1 MNRLHKI
8 YNYAEPNMSLVVIM
22 GVAGFPLYYWV
33 WEYLFPQ
40 AYENLGLRVMCTA
53 SVLVMA
59 FRDHYTNRIKK
70 LLPIYYIFAMG
81 LCLPYFFFFMMLM
94 NDWSDV
100 WVLSFMSSIF
110 IHILLVHDTRV
121 MYVQAI
127 VCIAL
132 ASLTAYHMKGP
143 VLNFNDH
150 SSYLP
155 IFGFTYVFGNLFY
168 FRNQVEHEAKVSIA
182 KSFGAGIAHEMRN
195 PLSALLS
202 SFEVVRSIIPNS
214 NSSFRNTHHLNAQE
228 IQILNDIIEDSM
240 KVIWTGN
247 ETIDLL
253 LTSIDQNRVS
263 TSTFCKHRAK
273 KVIENAIDSYSY
285 KNATEKRLVALEMD
299 KEFEYL
305 GSDTLLKYVIY
316 NLLKNAFRHRG
327 TGRFKIT
334 VSSKKT
340 SDGYSVFIKDTG
352 QGIEPQLIKNIFED
366 FYTTGKNGTFGLGLS
381 FCKKVMKSFGGSIVC
396 RSEFGEWTE
405 FELVFPDSNSTQVAT
420 IKQEL
425 MKAKSVL
432 FIGREQGVLGSDI
445 RQVAL
450 EADLNLTLKL
460 LADAVELEEHQFEYN
475 LIVIDGD
482 LDAAGWALMSRL
494 EGKLSFTEGRI
505 AFIHD
510 EHSSR
515 NLYFQRYVDIQL
527 FSIQKFVQDPSAAV
541 DYLLFDDFDVEQ
553 PAHSYNEISTKRTVM
568 IVDDNHSL
576 RSITSI
582 MLEKQ
587 GLHVIQA
594 ENGQTALQTLEEE
607 DVDLILMDIEMPV
620 MDGLTATRRI
630 RQSESHYAS
639 IPIVGYTGDKSEETV
654 VKINEYG
661 MNDYLVKPTPKD
673 ELIDKVA
680 TWIY

>member
-1 MNRLHKI
+1 MF
-8 YNYAEPNMSLVVIM
+8 
-22 GVAGFPLYYWV
+22 GFG
-33 WEYLFPQ
+33 EF
-40 AYENLGLRVMCTA
+40 NG
-53 SVLVMA
+53 
-59 FRDHYTNRIKK
+59 
-70 LLPIYYIFAMG
+70 YYI
-81 LCLPYFFFFMMLM
+81 
-94 NDWSDV
+94 
-100 WVLSFMSSIF
+100 
-110 IHILLVHDTRV
+110 
-121 MYVQAI
+121 Q
-127 VCIAL
+127 
-132 ASLTAYHMKGP
+132 GP
-143 VLNFNDH
+143 ELNFSEH
-150 SSYLP
+150 QSYIP
-155 IFGFTYVFGNLFY
+155 IFAFTYVFGNLFY

-202 SFEVVRSIIPNS
+202 SFEVVRAIVPTS
-214 NSSFRNTHHLNAQE
+214 NSSYRNSHHLNAQE

-285 KNATEKRLVALEMD
+285 KNATEKRLVTLEMD
-299 KEFEYL
+299 TDFEYL

-396 RSEFGEWTE
+396 RSEFEEWTE
-405 FELVFPDSNSTQVAT
+405 FELIFPDSESTQVAT

-432 FIGREQGVLGSDI
+432 FIGNELGVLDSDI

-450 EADLNLTLKL
+450 EADLNLTHKT
-460 LADAVELEEHQFEYN
+460 LAEAVDLEEHQFEYN

-510 EHSSR
+510 ENSPR

-594 ENGQTALQTLEEE
+594 DNGQTALQTLEEE